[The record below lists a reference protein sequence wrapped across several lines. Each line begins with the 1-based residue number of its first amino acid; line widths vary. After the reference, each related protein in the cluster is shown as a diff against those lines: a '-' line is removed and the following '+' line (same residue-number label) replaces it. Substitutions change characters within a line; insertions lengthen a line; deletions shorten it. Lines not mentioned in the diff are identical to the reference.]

1 METGDS
7 VRLSVGLISE
17 LRPEE
22 QMVDGQ
28 IESVLKGVSGKRG
41 TEYAKA

>member
-1 METGDS
+1 MEMGDS

-22 QMVDGQ
+22 QVADGQ
-28 IESVLKGVSGKRG
+28 IESVLKGVSGKRR
-41 TEYAKA
+41 TAYAKA